1 MKRGRQGKNYKLQNI
16 FIDDCDKVS
25 LWHGCYRRTVV
36 ISPGKRPASD
46 VERWETAVFLGQTDN
61 CCIEGVFFNR
71 FIFTAGDVGNHFDY
85 YWSGSLYHSC
95 DSCYFP
101 CEYIKKYYWA
111 IFRYQ
116 PPFGITL
123 SRFYTSCQRK
133 IMVCLC
139 RRSDTPTLRRVTPAR
154 PFLSKCCE
162 TRFPSPIL
170 SGYPHD
176 TGMTLIRN
184 ELIPSPY
191 IYLFVTWYRNN
202 ISFPYK
208 SFRNRFI
215 PAFKRFASDWKS
227 QLCLGPVAHEYLIWR
242 ENHAGENALS

>member
-36 ISPGKRPASD
+36 M
-46 VERWETAVFLGQTDN
+46 ERWETAVFLGQTDN
-61 CCIEGVFFNR
+61 CCIEGFFFFNR

-154 PFLSKCCE
+154 PFLSKCSE

-176 TGMTLIRN
+176 TGMTLIH
-184 ELIPSPY
+184 
-191 IYLFVTWYRNN
+191 F
-202 ISFPYK
+202 ISFHLHIFICLLHDTETTFRSRTSHFGIG
-208 SFRNRFI
+208 SFRLSKGSLRI
-215 PAFKRFASDWKS
+215 
-227 QLCLGPVAHEYLIWR
+227 
-242 ENHAGENALS
+242 ENHNCVWGQWRMSIWSDAKTTRARTL